1 MNKKGFTLVELLVV
15 VVVLGLIAI
24 VLVPI
29 IQDTLNKS
37 KNKINSINIKQVE
50 DAGKIVAEEI
60 LYCDIN
66 SNTRCVIANNNLS
79 KCDEMQDVLYNEG
92 IILNISNMKT
102 YKYLSDPNDLC
113 TGSIIITA
121 DENTFKVSIDSSG
134 AKCTSK

>member
-66 SNTRCVIANNNLS
+66 SAIKIVG
-79 KCDEMQDVLYNEG
+79 KDE
-92 IILNISNMKT
+92 
-102 YKYLSDPNDLC
+102 YKYLLNLSTLK
-113 TGSIIITA
+113 GG
-121 DENTFKVSIDSSG
+121 NT
-134 AKCTSK
+134 

>member
-29 IQDTLNKS
+29 IQDALNKS

-66 SNTRCVIANNNLS
+66 SNTRGVIANNNLS
-79 KCDEMQDVLYNEG
+79 K
-92 IILNISNMKT
+92 
-102 YKYLSDPNDLC
+102 
-113 TGSIIITA
+113 
-121 DENTFKVSIDSSG
+121 
-134 AKCTSK
+134 

>member
-1 MNKKGFTLVELLVV
+1 MNKKGFTLVELLAV
-15 VVVLGLIAI
+15 VVVLGLIAAI
-24 VLVPI
+24 LVPI

-66 SNTRCVIANNNLS
+66 SNTRGVIANNNLT
-79 KCDEMQDVLYNEG
+79 KCDVTQNVLYNEG
-92 IILNISNMKT
+92 ITLNISNMKT

-113 TGSIIITA
+113 TGYIVVTA
-121 DENTFKVSIDSSG
+121 DENTFKISIDSSG
-134 AKCTSK
+134 AKCTFK

>member
-1 MNKKGFTLVELLVV
+1 MNKKGFTLVELLAV
-15 VVVLGLIAI
+15 VVVLGLIAA

-50 DAGKIVAEEI
+50 EAGKIVGEEI
-60 LYCDIN
+60 LFCDIN
-66 SNTRCVIANNNLS
+66 NNTRGVIANNNLT
-79 KCDEMQDVLYNEG
+79 KCDAIQDVLYNEG
-92 IILNISNMKT
+92 IVLNIDNLKT

-113 TGSIIITA
+113 TGTIVITA
-121 DENTFKVSIDSSG
+121 NENTFKVSVDSSG